1 MIHPISLPHSSLNVS
16 SLCFGANVFGWSI
29 HDQSEAN
36 RLLDEVFSR
45 GVNFF
50 DSADMYVQWVEGN
63 SGGESERALGAWLKA
78 SWVTRDDVVIATKVG
93 KMSTR
98 PGLSPENIKAAAD
111 ESLQRLGVDTI
122 DLYYAHLDDESV
134 PLEDTLGAFGEL
146 ISEGKVRHIGAS
158 NYTSARLREAFTL
171 ADEHGLPRYVA
182 VQNHYNLVA
191 REPFESDMAALVEHE
206 RLWGLP
212 YFSLASGFLTG
223 SYTRKQLHNSPRV
236 GRVEADYI
244 SDENFN
250 TLDRLLE
257 VANRLGAAPA
267 SIALAWLR
275 ARPGVSAP
283 IASASRIEQLDAL
296 LAEVTLSPEDVSYL
310 SGDYTRVS
318 PM

>member
-1 MIHPISLPHSSLNVS
+1 MVHPITLPGSSLTVS

-63 SGGESERALGAWLKA
+63 RGGESERALGAWLK
-78 SWVTRDDVVIATKVG
+78 SSSINRDDVVIATKVG

-98 PGLSPENIKAAAD
+98 PGLSPENITAAAD

-146 ISEGKVRHIGAS
+146 IAAGKVRHIGAS
-158 NYTSARLREAFTL
+158 NYSSARLRKAL
-171 ADEHGLPRYVA
+171 ALSDEHGLPRYVA
-182 VQNHYNLVA
+182 VQNHYNLVT
-191 REPFESDMAALVEHE
+191 REPFESDMAGLIDQEG
-206 RLWGLP
+206 LWGLP
-212 YFSLASGFLTG
+212 YFALASGFLTG
-223 SYTRKQLHNSPRV
+223 SYTRDESPDSPRLT
-236 GRVEADYI
+236 RVEAEYK
-244 SDENFN
+244 SDENFD
-250 TLDRLLE
+250 TVDRLLD
-257 VANRLGAAPA
+257 VARRLNTAPA
-267 SIALAWLR
+267 SVALAWLR

-283 IASASRIEQLDAL
+283 IASASRIKQLDAL
-296 LAEVTLSPEDVSYL
+296 LAEVTLSEEDISYL
-310 SGDYTRVS
+310 SGD
-318 PM
+318 